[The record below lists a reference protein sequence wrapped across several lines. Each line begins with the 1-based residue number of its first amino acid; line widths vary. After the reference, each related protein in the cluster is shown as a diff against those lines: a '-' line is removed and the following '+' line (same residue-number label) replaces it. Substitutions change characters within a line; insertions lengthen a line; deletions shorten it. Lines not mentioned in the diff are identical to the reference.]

1 MRSFLTSS
9 LLLLTFLA
17 AWPAAAQ
24 SPEELYGEYMTPE
37 TRAIMERFEEAE
49 RRSQEA
55 EAAAHAQKMLIL
67 GVAILIGLIPVVE
80 NGRRILKEKTWKDNP
95 SGTFRAVMVALAGG
109 VVLFGLNYGVLYL
122 KLKYGDGFNT
132 TLAFLI
138 VAGLVAGSIYLL
150 NKKGDGS

>member
-1 MRSFLTSS
+1 MRRFLS
-9 LLLLTFLA
+9 LLTLLLGWSA
-17 AWPAAAQ
+17 GAQ
-24 SPEELYGEYMTPE
+24 SPEELYEEYITPE
-37 TRAIMERFEEAE
+37 TRAVLERFEQAE
-49 RRSQEA
+49 REVQAA
-55 EAAAHAQKMLIL
+55 EAAARARKTLMLA
-67 GVAILIGLIPVVE
+67 VAVLIGLIPVVVT
-80 NGRRILKEKTWKDNP
+80 GRRVLREKTWKDNP
-95 SGTFRAVMVALAGG
+95 GGTFRAVMVALAGG

>member
-1 MRSFLTSS
+1 MRRYLFLLT
-9 LLLLTFLA
+9 LLLGWSA
-17 AWPAAAQ
+17 GAQ
-24 SPEELYGEYMTPE
+24 SPEELYEEYITPE
-37 TRAIMERFEEAE
+37 TRAVLERFEQAE
-49 RRSQEA
+49 REVQAA

-67 GVAILIGLIPVVE
+67 GVAVLIGLVPVVV
-80 NGRRILKEKTWKDNP
+80 NGKRIIREKTWKDNP
-95 SGTFRAVMVALAGG
+95 SGTVRALGVALAGG

-150 NKKGDGS
+150 NKKGDQS